1 MKVKRYLTVGI
12 SIIVI
17 TLIVLFGVFTLVIGK
32 VQKTGEKNIV
42 DINELD
48 KNADAIIVLG
58 AGVKDDGTPSD
69 ILVDRLKTAIEVY
82 NSGAAKK
89 FILSGDN
96 GQIGYNEVK
105 AMKDYIMDNCDVEE
119 SNVFLDH
126 AGFSTYDSIY
136 RSRDIFEVENAI
148 IVTNEYHLPR
158 ALYLAEQMGI
168 NASGISSDIR
178 NYLFMS
184 SYKSREKFAQFK
196 DYVYVNV
203 LNPEPKFLGEAI
215 PVSSTDGRKT
225 DSE

>member
-1 MKVKRYLTVGI
+1 MFI
-12 SIIVI
+12 SIIIIAFVS
-17 TLIVLFGVFTLVIGK
+17 FGVFISIVEK
-32 VQKTGEKNIV
+32 VQKTGEKNIAN
-42 DINELD
+42 ISELNKD
-48 KNADAIIVLG
+48 SEAIIVLG

-82 NSGAAKK
+82 NSGACSK

-96 GQIGYNEVK
+96 GQVGYNEVK

-119 SNVFLDH
+119 SNVYLDH

-136 RSRDIFEVENAI
+136 RASDIFEVKNAI

-158 ALYLAEQMGI
+158 ALYLAEKMGI
-168 NASGISSDIR
+168 SASGISSDIR

-196 DYVYVNV
+196 DLYM
-203 LNPEPKFLGEAI
+203 
-215 PVSSTDGRKT
+215 
-225 DSE
+225 

>member
-1 MKVKRYLTVGI
+1 MII
-12 SIIVI
+12 SIII
-17 TLIVLFGVFTLVIGK
+17 IAFVLFGVVTSIIGK

-42 DINELD
+42 NISELN

-82 NSGAAKK
+82 NSGACSK

-136 RSRDIFEVENAI
+136 RAIEIFEVKDVI
-148 IVTNEYHLPR
+148 IITNEYHLPR
-158 ALYLAEQMGI
+158 ALYLSEKMGI
-168 NASGISSDIR
+168 SASGISSDIR

-184 SYKSREKFAQFK
+184 SYKSREKLAQVK
-196 DYVYVNV
+196 DFIYVNV
-203 LNPEPKFLGEAI
+203 LKPEPKFLGESI
-215 PVSSTDGRKT
+215 PVNSTDGRKT
-225 DSE
+225 DEEE